1 MTRATGLCTVWTDRR
16 QAMDAREREIVRRNH
31 RLLVHNIILT
41 EEFFEHLRNYHVL
54 PETMIRDVKVC
65 GSNPIFADF
74 QISSFFL
81 WILLVP

>member
-54 PETMIRDVKVC
+54 PETMIRDVKVW
-65 GSNPIFADF
+65 NPIFAYF

-81 WILLVP
+81 LILLVP